1 VTHLILGLGNP
12 GEEYRATRHNA
23 GFRVLDLLARR
34 FGVRLD
40 RRECNCLLALAHL
53 AAPPPVPPPAAAA
66 QAPPEAA
73 APAASGVHGAGL
85 PAAAVAPAEL
95 VAPGASGTSVCT
107 AESGALSATDAAVA
121 AGTPGSPAAGTAA
134 DSIPVLLAKPQTFM
148 NRSGF
153 AARCLTES
161 HTLDVS
167 RVLVV
172 YDELNLP
179 LGRMRLRRDGNPAG
193 HRGMESIIE
202 NLRTDQVA
210 RLRLGIAPAAGPPA
224 GGDALVEFVLSPFS
238 PAEEEA
244 FAPLVERAADACETW
259 LRAGIDTAMNRF
271 NGGG

>member
-1 VTHLILGLGNP
+1 MTHLILGLGNP

-40 RRECNCLLALAHL
+40 RRECNCLLGLAHL

-66 QAPPEAA
+66 QSPPDGAVESPPTEAA
-73 APAASGVHGAGL
+73 GAAGVHGAGPL
-85 PAAAVAPAEL
+85 AAAAAPGEPT
-95 VAPGASGTSVCT
+95 APGASG
-107 AESGALSATDAAVA
+107 A
-121 AGTPGSPAAGTAA
+121 AGST
-134 DSIPVLLAKPQTFM
+134 VLLAKPQTFM

-161 HTLDVS
+161 HALDVA

-210 RLRLGIAPAAGPPA
+210 RLRLGIAPAAGSPA
-224 GGDALVEFVLSPFS
+224 GGDALVECVLSPFS